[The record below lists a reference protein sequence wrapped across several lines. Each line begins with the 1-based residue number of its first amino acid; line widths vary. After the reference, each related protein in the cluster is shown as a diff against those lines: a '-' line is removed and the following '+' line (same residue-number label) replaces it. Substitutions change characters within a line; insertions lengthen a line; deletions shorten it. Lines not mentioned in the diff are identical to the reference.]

1 MANLGTATVKVIPS
15 DTINIPRPGIKHTGA
30 TDSNETS
37 TELVPASVVPA
48 TTLNTANIGDTVYNT
63 TGSTIGLVTGLNYTG
78 TDITSLDT
86 TIDFASGDSYEIYN
100 SYRDSLIPPAVV
112 VGSLLEGIGTLTGSI
127 TTNVTDATVA
137 TTTAPATFTTS
148 GSGTSAV
155 ISITTGATA
164 VLGVTVVTVTTI
176 GSGYA
181 AGDTLTITVPGAS
194 TDLVVTLTDEDITGD
209 ATDET
214 QILRTQT
221 RGGKLG
227 IYTAAVA
234 TIAGIDT
241 ANQPYT
247 YVSVAGA
254 TLPFFSKRVNS
265 TGTTV
270 TTQLI
275 AFVNND

>member
-1 MANLGTATVKVIPS
+1 MANLGTATVKVIPD
-15 DTINIPRPGIKHTGA
+15 DTINIPRPGIKHSGA

-48 TTLNTANIGDTVYNT
+48 TTLNTVNIGDTVYNT
-63 TGSTIGLVTGLNYTG
+63 TASTIGLVTGLNYTG

-86 TIDFASGDSYEIYN
+86 TIDFASGNTYEIYN
-100 SYRDSLIPPAVV
+100 SYVDSLIPPAVV
-112 VGSLLEGIGTLTGSI
+112 VGSLLEGTGTLTGSI
-127 TTNVTDATVA
+127 TTNSSDATNG
-137 TTTAPATFTTS
+137 TYNSATFTTS
-148 GSGTSAV
+148 GSGTSGV
-155 ISITTGATA
+155 INVTVAGNA
-164 VLGVTVVTVTTI
+164 VTVVTVATI

-181 AGDTLTITVPGAS
+181 VGDTLTVATGVIGGSTALVITL
-194 TDLVVTLTDEDITGD
+194 DDEDITGD

-221 RGGKLG
+221 RGGNLG
-227 IYTAAVA
+227 IYAAAVS
-234 TIAGIDT
+234 TIAGVDP

-265 TGTTV
+265 TGSTIGAGG
-270 TTQLI
+270 LI

>member
-15 DTINIPRPGIKHTGA
+15 DTINIPRPGIKHSGA
-30 TDSNETS
+30 TAANETS
-37 TELVPASVVPA
+37 TELVPASG
-48 TTLNTANIGDTVYNT
+48 TLNRANIGDTVYNT
-63 TGSTIGLVTGLNYTG
+63 TGTTIGLVTGLNYTG

-221 RGGKLG
+221 RGGNLG
-227 IYTAAVA
+227 IYAAAVS
-234 TIAGIDT
+234 TIAGVDT
-241 ANQPYT
+241 ANQSYT

>member
-112 VGSLLEGIGTLTGSI
+112 AVSYTHLRAHETDSYLVCRLLLEKSI
-127 TTNVTDATVA
+127 S
-137 TTTAPATFTTS
+137 TAL
-148 GSGTSAV
+148 
-155 ISITTGATA
+155 ATA
-164 VLGVTVVTVTTI
+164 
-176 GSGYA
+176 
-181 AGDTLTITVPGAS
+181 
-194 TDLVVTLTDEDITGD
+194 
-209 ATDET
+209 
-214 QILRTQT
+214 R
-221 RGGKLG
+221 
-227 IYTAAVA
+227 
-234 TIAGIDT
+234 
-241 ANQPYT
+241 
-247 YVSVAGA
+247 
-254 TLPFFSKRVNS
+254 
-265 TGTTV
+265 
-270 TTQLI
+270 
-275 AFVNND
+275 